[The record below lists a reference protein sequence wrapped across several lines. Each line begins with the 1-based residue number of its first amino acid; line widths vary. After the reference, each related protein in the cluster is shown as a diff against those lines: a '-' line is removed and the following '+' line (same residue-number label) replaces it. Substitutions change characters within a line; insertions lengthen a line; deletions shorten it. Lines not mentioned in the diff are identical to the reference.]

1 LPRKSP
7 AAKGRGKRYPLN
19 MRTTKAV
26 RELLER
32 VAAASGRSLAQQAE
46 HMIQSSLKDELLF
59 AALGGSGAGS
69 VIRPLLFFLGSLDSR
84 IGDWRGNPA
93 VANAMRQAIGLI
105 GEAAFSEDPL
115 SKERQQEFLKPFY
128 EVRNGDLVPIDGEAT
143 DVAVLVLMAVQ
154 FSRLA
159 EKMVPLPEG
168 RKIKAEAGL

>member
-1 LPRKSP
+1 
-7 AAKGRGKRYPLN
+7 
-19 MRTTKAV
+19 M
-26 RELLER
+26 
-32 VAAASGRSLAQQAE
+32 
-46 HMIQSSLKDELLF
+46 F
-59 AALGGSGAGS
+59 AFLGGGSGLASTNGFRPRLGLCGLLP
-69 VIRPLLFFLGSLDSR
+69 IRYGQKGQLIVVQRRTSAAFPSR
-84 IGDWRGNPA
+84 HSRQWRPA

-154 FSRLA
+154 VSRLA

>member
-1 LPRKSP
+1 
-7 AAKGRGKRYPLN
+7 
-19 MRTTKAV
+19 
-26 RELLER
+26 
-32 VAAASGRSLAQQAE
+32 
-46 HMIQSSLKDELLF
+46 
-59 AALGGSGAGS
+59 
-69 VIRPLLFFLGSLDSR
+69 
-84 IGDWRGNPA
+84 
-93 VANAMRQAIGLI
+93 MRQAIGLI

-168 RKIKAEAGL
+168 RKIKAEAEL